1 MKILFFLLLVFLGY
15 CCFCLPIGILVFNM
29 TSSRRTYTKK
39 SFVDSA
45 AHVKDPIIME
55 PLLEA
60 KKNWEKKPIEK
71 VTVKAHA
78 FWLKRLFF
86 KNAKSKKDL
95 SADLYMNKNF
105 ESNKT
110 IAILVHGF
118 SDSSSGLAYLAESY
132 YEKGISSLSVNLFAH
147 GESGG
152 NYCSL
157 GNAYADGFD
166 IISWINLLR
175 NRFGKD
181 IKIILHGVSMG
192 GATVLQSAFTHE
204 LPVSL
209 VVSDCASSD
218 FSAQMKNSSKKFLPK
233 GFLTSILVSGI
244 CFFASLSSFFV
255 TGFFFCQNSP
265 KKVIEKA
272 NKSNYSVPTL
282 FFHGDNDTL
291 VTPQSAHEMYE
302 QAPEPKKII
311 IIENAPHIGSWF
323 YNKEIYMNEV
333 LSMISE

>member
-1 MKILFFLLLVFLGY
+1 MKILFFLVLIFLGY
-15 CCFCLPIGILVFNM
+15 CCFCLPIGILVFRM
-29 TSSRRTYTKK
+29 TSSRRTYSKK

-45 AHVKDPIIME
+45 SHTKDPIIME
-55 PLLEA
+55 PLLVA
-60 KKNWEKKPIEK
+60 KKNWAKKPIEK

-78 FWLKRLFF
+78 FWVTRLFF
-86 KNAKSKKDL
+86 KNAKSKKNL
-95 SADLYMNKNF
+95 SADLYMHENF

-132 YEKGISSLSVNLFAH
+132 YEQGISSLSINLFAH
-147 GESGG
+147 GESDG

-157 GNAYADGFD
+157 GNAYADGLD
-166 IISWINLLR
+166 IISWITLLR

-192 GATVLQSAFTHE
+192 GATVIQSAFMHE

-209 VVSDCASSD
+209 VISDCAASD
-218 FSAQMKNSSKKFLPK
+218 FSAQMKNSTKKFLPK
-233 GFLTSILVSGI
+233 GFITSIFVSGI
-244 CFFASLSSFFV
+244 CFFASLSSFFI
-255 TGFFFCQNSP
+255 TGFFFCQNRP

-272 NKSNYSVPTL
+272 RKSKYSVPTL

-291 VTPQSAHEMYE
+291 VTPQSAYEMYNL
-302 QAPEPKKII
+302 APQPKKIF

-323 YNKEIYMNEV
+323 YNKELYM
-333 LSMISE
+333 SEIIQCL